1 MKRKEFIDTLGTL
14 LKEEMPE
21 DIVEENVRYYDDYI
35 RQQGDEKQQ
44 EEEIQR
50 IGHPNLIAQT
60 IIESYKMSTAYK
72 YNRQSGT
79 SSYQESN
86 MESDKSNS
94 EEKTGTGVMDK
105 IKRVCITVGIVA
117 ILIMLIR
124 FAFTLFIRVGLPL
137 IAIYLIV
144 RLIKGMLGSN

>member
-21 DIVEENVRYYDDYI
+21 DKVEENVRYYDDYI